1 MLEKFDVLIIGAG
14 PAGMS
19 AALAAKQS
27 GFHVALLEKSMPGGK
42 LNTYQTLENFPG
54 YEHLQAQAFGL
65 SMYDALTKAGVTSTY
80 GHVVDVV
87 RKEDGFVVTTDAGEF
102 LSKTIVIASGTKEK
116 PLTIPGGE
124 RLFGQGISYCP
135 ACDGGFFKGKDV
147 AVIGSDSHA
156 LQETIFLANICHHV
170 DLLLPVNETIGS
182 QNLMVKIHQLNNV
195 RVITQVTPLEVLGD
209 QVVKGLRY
217 STPSE
222 KEQALMLDG
231 VFAILGWVPNHEF
244 LNGFPT
250 LLNAQGFAIA
260 DEDGLTTVPGLFV
273 IGDIKAKVTR
283 QIKNVIAQG
292 QRVIRPIRQYLNGSS
307 TD

>member
-1 MLEKFDVLIIGAG
+1 MVERFDVIIIGAG

-19 AALAAKQS
+19 AALAAKQA
-27 GFHVALLEKSMPGGK
+27 GYHVAILEKSMPGGK

-65 SMYDALTKAGVTSTY
+65 SMYDALSKAGVTSTY
-80 GHVVDVV
+80 GNVLDVI
-87 RKEDGFVVTTDAGEF
+87 KKDDGFLVVADSGEY
-102 LSKTIVIASGTKEK
+102 LSKTVVVASGSKEK

-124 RLFGQGISYCP
+124 RLFGQGVSYCT

-170 DLLLPVNETIGS
+170 YLLLLDHEPIVS
-182 QNLMVKIHQLNNV
+182 LALMDKIHQQTNI
-195 RVITQVTPLEVLGD
+195 RVIPHATPLEVLGE

-217 STPSE
+217 ATLVQG
-222 KEQALMLDG
+222 EQELMLDG

-244 LNGFPT
+244 LKGFPG
-250 LLNAQGFAIA
+250 LLNPDGYALAQQ
-260 DEDGLTTVPGLFV
+260 DGHTQVPGLFV
-273 IGDIKAKVTR
+273 IGDIKAKSTQ

-292 QRVIRPIRQYLNGSS
+292 EIVISPIRQYLKG
-307 TD
+307 

>member
-1 MLEKFDVLIIGAG
+1 MVERFDVIIIGAG

-19 AALAAKQS
+19 AALAAKHA
-27 GFHVALLEKSMPGGK
+27 GYHVAILEKSMPGGK

-65 SMYDALTKAGVTSTY
+65 SMYDALSKAGVTSTY
-80 GHVVDVV
+80 GNVLDVI
-87 RKEDGFVVTTDAGEF
+87 KKDDGFLVVADSGEY
-102 LSKTIVIASGTKEK
+102 LSKTVVVASGSKEK

-124 RLFGQGISYCP
+124 RLFGQGVSYCP

-170 DLLLPVNETIGS
+170 DLLLLDHEPIGS
-182 QNLMVKIHQLNNV
+182 QALMDKIQQRTNI
-195 RVITQVTPLEVLGD
+195 RVIPHATPLEVLGE

-217 STPSE
+217 ATLVQG
-222 KEQALMLDG
+222 EQELMLDG

-244 LNGFPT
+244 LKGFPG
-250 LLNAQGFAIA
+250 LLNPDGYALAQQ
-260 DEDGLTTVPGLFV
+260 DGHTQVPGLFV
-273 IGDIKAKVTR
+273 IGDIKAKSTQ

-292 QRVIRPIRQYLNGSS
+292 EIVISPIRQYLKG
-307 TD
+307 

>member
-1 MLEKFDVLIIGAG
+1 MLERFDVLIIGAG

-19 AALAAKQS
+19 AALGAKQA
-27 GFHVALLEKSMPGGK
+27 GYHVAILEKSMPGGK

-65 SMYDALTKAGVTSTY
+65 SMYDALSKAGVTSTY
-80 GHVVDVV
+80 GNVLDV
-87 RKEDGFVVTTDAGEF
+87 RKTDDGFVVTADTGEY
-102 LSKTIVIASGTKEK
+102 LCNTMIVASGTKEK

-124 RLFGQGISYCP
+124 RLFGQGVSYCP

-170 DLLLPVNETIGS
+170 DLLLPNNQTVGS
-182 QNLMVKIHQLNNV
+182 QNLMVKINQLNNV
-195 RVITQVTPLEVLGD
+195 RVIKQATLLEVLGD

-217 STPSE
+217 STFVQG
-222 KEQALMLDG
+222 EQALMLDG

-244 LNGFPT
+244 LKGFPG
-250 LLNAQGFAIA
+250 LLNPDGYAIA
-260 DEDGLTTVPGLFV
+260 QQDGHTVVPGLFV
-273 IGDIKAKVTR
+273 IGDIKAKSTQ

-292 QRVIRPIRQYLNGSS
+292 QLVIQPIREYLKG
-307 TD
+307 

>member
-1 MLEKFDVLIIGAG
+1 MVERFDVIIIGAG

-19 AALAAKQS
+19 AALAAKQA
-27 GFHVALLEKSMPGGK
+27 GYHVAILEKSMPGGK

-65 SMYDALTKAGVTSTY
+65 SMYDALSKAGVTSTY
-80 GHVVDVV
+80 GNVLDVI
-87 RKEDGFVVTTDAGEF
+87 KKDDGFLVVADSGEY
-102 LSKTIVIASGTKEK
+102 LSKTVVVASGSKEK

-124 RLFGQGISYCP
+124 RLFGQGVSYCP
-135 ACDGGFFKGKDV
+135 ACDGGFFKEKDV

-170 DLLLPVNETIGS
+170 YLLLLDHEPIVS
-182 QNLMVKIHQLNNV
+182 LALMDKIHQQTNI
-195 RVITQVTPLEVLGD
+195 RVIPHATPLEVLGE

-217 STPSE
+217 ATLVQG
-222 KEQALMLDG
+222 EQELMLDG

-244 LNGFPT
+244 LKGFPG
-250 LLNAQGFAIA
+250 LLNPDGYALAQQ
-260 DEDGLTTVPGLFV
+260 DGHTQVPGLFV
-273 IGDIKAKVTR
+273 IGDIKAKSTQ

-292 QRVIRPIRQYLNGSS
+292 EIVISPIRQYLKG
-307 TD
+307 

>member
-1 MLEKFDVLIIGAG
+1 MVERFDVIIIGAG

-19 AALAAKQS
+19 AALAAKQA
-27 GFHVALLEKSMPGGK
+27 GYHVVILEKSMPGWK

-65 SMYDALTKAGVTSTY
+65 SMYDALSKAGVTSTY
-80 GHVVDVV
+80 GNVLDVI
-87 RKEDGFVVTTDAGEF
+87 KKDDGFLVVADSGEY
-102 LSKTIVIASGTKEK
+102 LSKTVVVASGSKEK

-124 RLFGQGISYCP
+124 RLFGQGVSYCP

-170 DLLLPVNETIGS
+170 DLLLLDHEPIGS
-182 QNLMVKIHQLNNV
+182 LALMDKIHQQTNI
-195 RVITQVTPLEVLGD
+195 RVIPHATPLEVLGE

-217 STPSE
+217 ATLVQG
-222 KEQALMLDG
+222 EQELMLDG

-244 LNGFPT
+244 LKGFPG
-250 LLNAQGFAIA
+250 LLNPDGYALAQQ
-260 DEDGLTTVPGLFV
+260 DGHTQVPGLFV
-273 IGDIKAKVTR
+273 IGDIKAKSTQ

-292 QRVIRPIRQYLNGSS
+292 EIVISPIRQYLKG
-307 TD
+307 

>member
-1 MLEKFDVLIIGAG
+1 MVERFDVIIIGAG

-19 AALAAKQS
+19 AALAAKQA
-27 GFHVALLEKSMPGGK
+27 GYHVAILEKSMPGGK

-65 SMYDALTKAGVTSTY
+65 SMYDALSKAGVTSTY
-80 GHVVDVV
+80 GNVLDVI
-87 RKEDGFVVTTDAGEF
+87 KKDDGFLVVADSGEY
-102 LSKTIVIASGTKEK
+102 LSKTVVVASGSKEK

-124 RLFGQGISYCP
+124 RLFGQGVSYCP

-170 DLLLPVNETIGS
+170 DLLLLDHEPIGS
-182 QNLMVKIHQLNNV
+182 LALMDKIHQQTNI
-195 RVITQVTPLEVLGD
+195 RVIPHATPLEVLGE

-217 STPSE
+217 ATLVQG
-222 KEQALMLDG
+222 EQELMLDG

-244 LNGFPT
+244 LKGFPG
-250 LLNAQGFAIA
+250 LLNPDGYALAQQ
-260 DEDGLTTVPGLFV
+260 DGHTQVPGLFV
-273 IGDIKAKVTR
+273 IGDIKAKSTQ

-292 QRVIRPIRQYLNGSS
+292 EIVISPIRQYLKG
-307 TD
+307 